1 MTSDKLQVAENKKQ
15 GIFVLSLATCC
26 LLLLLSGCGFQLRGA
41 GTYKLPDSLATLR
54 VIVQGS
60 QSVNDPLRLAMEDVL
75 RTQAGGTV
83 VQTGDVPLLI
93 LSTENIDNQV
103 LTVDTSGKVNA
114 YLVRYELGF
123 NVVDA
128 AAEPLL
134 PPQTLRLQR
143 DYRFNPLNVLA
154 KEQEEETLRRELRR
168 DALSQIVR
176 RLARLTPP
184 KKDADQR

>member
-1 MTSDKLQVAENKKQ
+1 MTSGKLQVARNRKQ
-15 GIFVLSLATCC
+15 SIFVLLLATCC
-26 LLLLLSGCGFQLRGA
+26 LLLFLSGCGFQLRGA
-41 GTYKLPDSLATLR
+41 GTYKLPDNLATLR
-54 VIVQGS
+54 VVVQGS
-60 QSVNDPLRLAMEDVL
+60 QSVNDPLRLAMEDTL

-83 VQTGDVPLLI
+83 VQTGDVPVLI

-103 LTVDTSGKVNA
+103 LTVDASGKVSA
-114 YLVRYELGF
+114 YLVRYELSF

-128 AAEPLL
+128 AGETLL

-143 DYRFNPLNVLA
+143 DYSFNPLNVLA
-154 KEQEEETLRRELRR
+154 KEQEEANLRRELRR

>member
-1 MTSDKLQVAENKKQ
+1 MNIPHSPFRIPHCWRRCLFIAASVA
-15 GIFVLSLATCC
+15 FLSA
-26 LLLLLSGCGFQLRGA
+26 CGFQLRGA

-60 QSVNDPLRLAMEDVL
+60 QSVNDPLRLAMEDML

-83 VQTGDVPLLI
+83 VQIGDVPVLI
-93 LSTENIDNQV
+93 LSTEIIDNQV

-128 AAEPLL
+128 AGEPLL
-134 PPQTLRLQR
+134 LPQTLRLQR
-143 DYRFNPLNVLA
+143 DYRFNPLSVLA
-154 KEQEEETLRRELRR
+154 KEQEEENLKRELRR